1 MSIEEKLAL
10 LKYSKRELKFLLE
23 EDKYLEVDFIA
34 NNLGVQK
41 FEVLGEIEKMLSE
54 KGKQKRSAAEKRGN
68 AEKRDKKNRQ
78 AQL

>member
-34 NNLGVQK
+34 DELGV
-41 FEVLGEIEKMLSE
+41 
-54 KGKQKRSAAEKRGN
+54 N
-68 AEKRDKKNRQ
+68 KK
-78 AQL
+78 

>member
-34 NNLGVQK
+34 NDLGVQK
-41 FEVLGEIEKMLSE
+41 FEVLGEIEKILSE
-54 KGKQKRSAAEKRGN
+54 KGKQKRRFDKRRKEN
-68 AEKRDKKNRQ
+68 EQ
-78 AQL
+78 

>member
-34 NNLGVQK
+34 NDLGVQK

-54 KGKQKRSAAEKRGN
+54 KGKQKRRFDKRRKEN
-68 AEKRDKKNRQ
+68 EQ
-78 AQL
+78 

>member
-34 NNLGVQK
+34 NALGVQK
-41 FEVLGEIEKMLSE
+41 FEVLGEIEKNIIW
-54 KGKQKRSAAEKRGN
+54 KRKA
-68 AEKRDKKNRQ
+68 KKKVW
-78 AQL
+78 

>member
-34 NNLGVQK
+34 NDLGVQK

-54 KGKQKRSAAEKRGN
+54 KGKQPRRFKRRLNE
-68 AEKRDKKNRQ
+68 
-78 AQL
+78 

>member
-34 NNLGVQK
+34 KDLGVQK
-41 FEVLGEIEKMLSE
+41 FEVLSEIEKMLSE
-54 KGKQKRSAAEKRGN
+54 KGKQKRRFDKRRKEN
-68 AEKRDKKNRQ
+68 EQ
-78 AQL
+78 

>member
-10 LKYSKRELKFLLE
+10 LKYSKRELKYLLE

-34 NNLGVQK
+34 DELGVQK

-54 KGKQKRSAAEKRGN
+54 KGKQKRRFDKRRKEN
-68 AEKRDKKNRQ
+68 EQ
-78 AQL
+78 